1 MPKFGKHVTET
12 SAVLR
17 ALVLLERVAGLG
29 DAATLEEISAIARL
43 PKPTIYRVLR
53 LLSGAGWLSR
63 QSVTKRYSPG
73 ARLHALAMQV
83 SIHSPLHA
91 ERHVI
96 LEQLVRELG
105 ETCNLTMLDGGD
117 VVYVDRVETSS
128 PVRLNMEAGSRV
140 PLHCTASGKL
150 FLSKMPHE
158 RVLRLL
164 GPGLKRYTARTTTDA
179 RKLLKELERIRKE
192 GVSVDEGEYLEGS
205 VCLAVPVM
213 DRKQRYLAAVA
224 VHGPSPRLN
233 LRRVRSFVPRL
244 RQAADAIAKS
254 LLQYG
259 AQVLPD
265 TRPTGAKRTAYR

>member
-17 ALVLLERVAGLG
+17 ALVLLEQVAALG
-29 DAATLEEISAIARL
+29 DAATLEEISVIARL
-43 PKPTIYRVLR
+43 PKPTIYRILR
-53 LLSGAGWLSR
+53 LLSGASWLSR

-73 ARLHALAMQV
+73 ARLHALAVQV

-128 PVRLNMEAGSRV
+128 PVRLHMEAGSRV

-150 FLSKMPHE
+150 FLSKMPRE
-158 RVLRLL
+158 RALRLL

-179 RKLLKELERIRKE
+179 RRLLKELERIRKE

-213 DRKQRYLAAVA
+213 DKEQRYLAAVA

-233 LRRVRSFVPRL
+233 LHRVRSFVPRL
-244 RQAADAIAKS
+244 RQAADAIATS
-254 LLQYG
+254 LLHYQ
-259 AQVLPD
+259 
-265 TRPTGAKRTAYR
+265 AKTP